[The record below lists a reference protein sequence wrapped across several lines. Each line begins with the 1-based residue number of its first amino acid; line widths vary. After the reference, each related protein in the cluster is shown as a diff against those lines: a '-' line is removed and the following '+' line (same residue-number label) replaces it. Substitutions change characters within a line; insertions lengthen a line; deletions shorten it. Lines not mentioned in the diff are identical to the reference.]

1 MSKTVR
7 HIINGVSG
15 ALLAAC
21 LVVAYM
27 SGVSCRAPLKCT
39 GLNVVIADS
48 SMNRFVSKAD
58 VKKFLDKE
66 YGEYVGMLLD
76 SIDLAKVEKIIDG
89 RSAVNK
95 SEAYTTR
102 DGMLNVKVT
111 QRTPV
116 VRFQK
121 SDGGFYADAE
131 GFLFPLQSS
140 YASRVQVIDGDIPLK
155 ANSGYKGEITDEKE
169 RVWLGKVIDLV
180 NYMENSRTW
189 KDKIVQITVC
199 DGGELIMVPREG
211 TERFHFGQPD
221 EIQEKFRKMEKYYT
235 AVVPAKGEKEY
246 SVVNLEYDGQIVCR

>member
-21 LVVAYM
+21 LVLAYM

-66 YGEYVGMLLD
+66 YGEYVGMPLD

-169 RVWLGKVIDLV
+169 RAWLGKVIDLV

>member
-21 LVVAYM
+21 LIVAYM

-140 YASRVQVIDGDIPLK
+140 YASRVQVIDGEIPLK

-169 RVWLGKVIDLV
+169 RAWLGKVIDLV

>member
-169 RVWLGKVIDLV
+169 RAWLGKVIDLV

-235 AVVPAKGEKEY
+235 AIVPAKGEKEY

>member
-21 LVVAYM
+21 LVLAYM

-48 SMNRFVSKAD
+48 SINRFVSKAD

-169 RVWLGKVIDLV
+169 RAWLGKVLDLV

>member
-58 VKKFLDKE
+58 VKKYLDKE
-66 YGEYVGMLLD
+66 YGEYIGLPLD
-76 SIDLAKVEKIIDG
+76 SIDLVKVEKIIDG

-102 DGMLNVKVT
+102 DGMLNVRVT

-140 YASRVQVIDGDIPLK
+140 YASRVQVIDGEIPLK
-155 ANSGYKGEITDEKE
+155 ANSGYKGEISDEKE
-169 RVWLGKVIDLV
+169 RAWLGKVLDLV

-211 TERFHFGQPD
+211 SERFHFGQPD
-221 EIQEKFRKMEKYYT
+221 DIRNKFRKMEMYYT
-235 AVVPAKGEKEY
+235 SIVPAKGEKEY
-246 SVVNLEYDGQIVCR
+246 SVVNLEYEGQIVCR

>member
-21 LVVAYM
+21 LVLAYM

-66 YGEYVGMLLD
+66 YGEYIGMHLD

-169 RVWLGKVIDLV
+169 RAWLGKVIDLV

-221 EIQEKFRKMEKYYT
+221 EIQDKFRKMEMYYT
-235 AVVPAKGEKEY
+235 AIVPSKGEKEY

>member
-21 LVVAYM
+21 LIVAYM

-169 RVWLGKVIDLV
+169 RAWLGKVIDLV

>member
-21 LVVAYM
+21 LVLAYM

-66 YGEYVGMLLD
+66 YGEYVGMPLD

-169 RVWLGKVIDLV
+169 RAWLEKVIDLV

-211 TERFHFGQPD
+211 KERFHFGQPD

>member
-140 YASRVQVIDGDIPLK
+140 YASRVQVIDGEIPLK

-169 RVWLGKVIDLV
+169 RAWLEKVIDLV

-221 EIQEKFRKMEKYYT
+221 EIHEKFRKMETYYT
-235 AVVPAKGEKEY
+235 AIVPAKGEKEY
-246 SVVNLEYDGQIVCR
+246 RVVNLEYEGQIVCR

>member
-21 LVVAYM
+21 LVLAYM

-140 YASRVQVIDGDIPLK
+140 YASRVQVIDGEIPLK

-169 RVWLGKVIDLV
+169 RAWLGKVIDLV

>member
-21 LVVAYM
+21 LVMAYM

-169 RVWLGKVIDLV
+169 RAWLEKVIDLV

-211 TERFHFGQPD
+211 KERFHFGQPD

>member
-66 YGEYVGMLLD
+66 YGEYVGMPLD

-140 YASRVQVIDGDIPLK
+140 YASRVQVIDGEIPLK

-169 RVWLGKVIDLV
+169 RAWLEKVIDLV

-199 DGGELIMVPREG
+199 DEGELIMVP
-211 TERFHFGQPD
+211 
-221 EIQEKFRKMEKYYT
+221 
-235 AVVPAKGEKEY
+235 
-246 SVVNLEYDGQIVCR
+246 

>member
-169 RVWLGKVIDLV
+169 RAWLGKVIDLV

-246 SVVNLEYDGQIVCR
+246 SVVNLEYEGQIVCR

>member
-21 LVVAYM
+21 LVLAYM

-66 YGEYVGMLLD
+66 YGEYVGMPLD
-76 SIDLAKVEKIIDG
+76 SIDLSKVEKIIDG

-140 YASRVQVIDGDIPLK
+140 YASRVQVIDGEIPLK

-169 RVWLGKVIDLV
+169 RAWLEKVIDLV

-221 EIQEKFRKMEKYYT
+221 EIHEKFRKMETYYT
-235 AVVPAKGEKEY
+235 AIVPAKGEKEY
-246 SVVNLEYDGQIVCR
+246 RVVNLEYEGQIVCR

>member
-7 HIINGVSG
+7 HIINGTSA

-21 LVVAYM
+21 LVLAYM

-66 YGEYVGMLLD
+66 YGEYIGMPLD
-76 SIDLAKVEKIIDG
+76 SIDLVKVEKIIDG

-102 DGMLNVKVT
+102 DGMLNVRLT

-155 ANSGYKGEITDEKE
+155 ANSGYKGEISDEKGKA
-169 RVWLGKVIDLV
+169 WLGKVIDLV
-180 NYMENSRTW
+180 NYMEGSRTW

-199 DGGELIMVPREG
+199 NNGELIMVPREG
-211 TERFHFGQPD
+211 RERFHFGQPD
-221 EIQEKFRKMEKYYT
+221 DIHEKFRKMELYYT
-235 AVVPAKGEKEY
+235 SIVPAKGEKDY
-246 SVVNLEYDGQIVCR
+246 SMVNLEYQGQIVCR

>member
-21 LVVAYM
+21 LVLAYM

-66 YGEYVGMLLD
+66 YGEYVGMPLD

-140 YASRVQVIDGDIPLK
+140 YASRVQVIDGEIPLK

-169 RVWLGKVIDLV
+169 RAWLEKVIDLV

-221 EIQEKFRKMEKYYT
+221 EIHEKFRKMETYYT
-235 AVVPAKGEKEY
+235 AIVPAKGEKEY
-246 SVVNLEYDGQIVCR
+246 RVVNLEYEGQIVCR

>member
-21 LVVAYM
+21 LVLAYM

-76 SIDLAKVEKIIDG
+76 SIDLVKVEKIIDG

-169 RVWLGKVIDLV
+169 RAWLGKVLDLV

>member
-21 LVVAYM
+21 LVLAYM

-169 RVWLGKVIDLV
+169 RAWLGKVIDLV

-221 EIQEKFRKMEKYYT
+221 EIHEKFRKMETYYT
-235 AVVPAKGEKEY
+235 AIVPAKGEKEY
-246 SVVNLEYDGQIVCR
+246 RVVNLEYEGQIVCR

>member
-21 LVVAYM
+21 LVLAYM

-95 SEAYTTR
+95 CEAYTTR

-121 SDGGFYADAE
+121 NDGGFYADAE

-169 RVWLGKVIDLV
+169 RAWLGKVIDLV

-246 SVVNLEYDGQIVCR
+246 SLVNLEYDGQIVCR

>member
-76 SIDLAKVEKIIDG
+76 SIDLSKVEKIIDG

-169 RVWLGKVIDLV
+169 RAWLGKVIDLV

-211 TERFHFGQPD
+211 KERFHFGQPD

>member
-21 LVVAYM
+21 LVLAYM

-140 YASRVQVIDGDIPLK
+140 YASRVQVIDGEIPLK

-169 RVWLGKVIDLV
+169 RAWLEKVIDLV

-246 SVVNLEYDGQIVCR
+246 SVVNLEYEGQIVCR

>member
-169 RVWLGKVIDLV
+169 RAWLGKVIDLV

-211 TERFHFGQPD
+211 KERFHFGQPD

-235 AVVPAKGEKEY
+235 AVVPAKGEREY

>member
-21 LVVAYM
+21 LVLAYM

-76 SIDLAKVEKIIDG
+76 SIDLVKVEKIIDG

-169 RVWLGKVIDLV
+169 RAWLGKVIDLV